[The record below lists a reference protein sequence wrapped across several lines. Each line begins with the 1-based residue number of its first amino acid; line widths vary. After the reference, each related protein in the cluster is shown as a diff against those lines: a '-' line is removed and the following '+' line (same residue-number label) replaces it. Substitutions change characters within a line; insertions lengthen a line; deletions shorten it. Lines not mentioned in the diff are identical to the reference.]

1 MRKTVIKQFTKS
13 LRSSDLGYLDLE
25 KLAQVEISSEDLEYP
40 IESALIQGFNS
51 GWQAATSGEQMIR
64 LIFDQPQTIK
74 YISLIFDENKQART
88 QEFVL
93 LWRRVNDDFFQ
104 EILRQQYHFSPP
116 LTIRQCENYTVD
128 LEQLNALELRIIPD
142 ISGGDAL
149 AKLTLMQLSTR

>member
-1 MRKTVIKQFTKS
+1 M
-13 LRSSDLGYLDLE
+13 
-25 KLAQVEISSEDLEYP
+25 
-40 IESALIQGFNS
+40 QGFNS